1 MNEVKFQVSPVVGT
15 IAANFDEVAKEFEE
29 RMSQYDGIV
38 FTEDKKTDAKKVVA
52 NLRKDKKEIT
62 DSFKDVKEL
71 WMAPLNQFKQK
82 VDELAAKA
90 DKPINHIN
98 GQIEAFEAKRL
109 EERRAEIQAI
119 YDEEIGDMGDF
130 LPLYRIQDEK
140 WLNASRSLK
149 SIRKELSETVVNARA
164 GKLAIEAM
172 QSDAVSEALRKFQ
185 SSLNLPEALAYINAY
200 EAQKADL
207 LRREEEWRRQE
218 EERKH
223 RAEINRI
230 REEERQRVADEERI
244 RQEAKKQVMEEV
256 RTVDNESA
264 APLAMPESLTAVY
277 TVVGSEEELRD
288 LEMAMI
294 SLGLYYERKDV

>member
-218 EERKH
+218 KERKH

-277 TVVGSEEELRD
+277 TVVGTEEELRD

>member
-38 FTEDKKTDAKKVVA
+38 FTEDKKADAKKVVA
-52 NLRKDKKEIT
+52 DLRKDKKEIT
-62 DSFKDVKEL
+62 DSFKAVKEL
-71 WMAPLNQFKQK
+71 WMAPLNQFKQN

-119 YDEEIGDMGDF
+119 YDEEIGDMEDF

-172 QSDAVSEALRKFQ
+172 QSDTVSEALRKFQ
-185 SSLNLPEALAYINAY
+185 SSLNLPEALAHINAY
-200 EAQKADL
+200 EAQKADM
-207 LRREEEWRRQE
+207 LRREEDRRRQE

-223 RAEINRI
+223 RAEIERI

-244 RQEAKKQVMEEV
+244 RQEAKKQAMEEV

-277 TVVGSEEELRD
+277 TVVGTEEELRD

>member
-38 FTEDKKTDAKKVVA
+38 FTEDKKADAKKVVA

-207 LRREEEWRRQE
+207 LRREEERRRQE

-223 RAEINRI
+223 RAEIERI

-277 TVVGSEEELRD
+277 TVVGTEEELRD